1 MPPMSPPLTTQV
13 VLAVLLAAS
22 VDVAEDMRQLYA
34 VCDVLLDAGWLTLPE
49 PAAFAESDLQQRLA
63 QLQSTALCYVETK
76 ALLAGQPLPAC
87 PVGRPRASSGTG
99 QACSGSSGR
108 TLVGRSSRRRWCS
121 STPPRSSRQHARCSP
136 RTRPRGGPPR
146 PARRRRS
153 CYGGCTTT
161 APPRRRPA
169 SGRPPCRRQRTYATQ
184 GSNPI

>member
-1 MPPMSPPLTTQV
+1 MPPMPPPLTTQV

-108 TLVGRSSRRRWCS
+108 TLVGRFSHRRRVLRFVAGQHGQSAVLAAPQLGSCASSGRAWWLWAARYSQKKSQTTGCPATALDVRASRLQSRRFHCL
-121 STPPRSSRQHARCSP
+121 
-136 RTRPRGGPPR
+136 
-146 PARRRRS
+146 
-153 CYGGCTTT
+153 
-161 APPRRRPA
+161 
-169 SGRPPCRRQRTYATQ
+169 
-184 GSNPI
+184 